1 MARFASVS
9 ILEVTEFVVWMSLSV
24 ARNADYNLIYLE
36 SWSFL
41 SPLFQDKTK
50 LGFYQAIALWI
61 ITSFILDLVYAGK
74 F

>member
-41 SPLFQDKTK
+41 
-50 LGFYQAIALWI
+50 
-61 ITSFILDLVYAGK
+61 
-74 F
+74 